1 MDWKLIYGETYR
13 VEPDGLYTKPA
24 ENEDTPDLT
33 GDSCLRE
40 EAGRTVI
47 RCLFNVAGKVNTDLS
62 VYQYRWGYE

>member
-1 MDWKLIYGETYR
+1 MDWKLIFGETHR

-47 RCLFNVAGKVNTDLS
+47 RCLFNIAGKVNTYLPAD
-62 VYQYRWGYE
+62 Q